1 MISYRDASMMWL
13 RRELVHRQPQELTEE
28 EDQPVT
34 QTDVEDAIKQI
45 RPSTTSALLKQYE
58 DFMRDHGAA

>member
-1 MISYRDASMMWL
+1 MMWL
-13 RRELVHRQPQELTEE
+13 RRELVHRQPQELTEV